1 MNYGF
6 TNGQVPKVH
15 KYFRSSHLVEITRRA
30 HLGFT
35 PLKRFDIVCLYWM
48 HVQQMEGEMSKTNKQ
63 SKPAQRQERSGMERL
78 GLRVS
83 EMINHPVAQIQ
94 RWVTIHRLDTDG
106 DREWEEV
113 MGLLSE
119 TDGIDMTL
127 NDDESVTLR
136 WEASAA
142 EDHVMEVD
150 SMEAV
155 EEAAPF

>member
-1 MNYGF
+1 
-6 TNGQVPKVH
+6 
-15 KYFRSSHLVEITRRA
+15 
-30 HLGFT
+30 
-35 PLKRFDIVCLYWM
+35 
-48 HVQQMEGEMSKTNKQ
+48 MSKANRQ
-63 SKPAQRQERSGMERL
+63 SKPEQRQERSGMERL

-119 TDGIDMTL
+119 TDGIDMTF
-127 NDDESVTLR
+127 NDDETVTLR
-136 WEASAA
+136 WEASAVEDRPA
-142 EDHVMEVD
+142 EVLE
-150 SMEAV
+150 SM